1 MRHFAEQPWAD
12 FVRGVSA
19 PQISRDIKAHLAE
32 GCSKCQTALDAW
44 SRVRRLAAEESIYAP
59 PDNLV
64 RLVKLGFA
72 STHTLTQQPPA
83 WTLASLVFDSFAQ
96 PLPAGVRSGALNVW
110 QVIYEAEGLTVDLR
124 FGRRAQSKE
133 VHVVGQV
140 FDKQAVR
147 ALQDNASVE
156 LSTENDQLVATTA
169 VSTLGEFHLEFEQ
182 QDPMWLSVKAVGRNI
197 VRIPL
202 TNPR

>member
-19 PQISRDIKAHLAE
+19 PPISSDIKAHLAE
-32 GCSKCQTALDAW
+32 GCSKCQTAHDAW
-44 SRVRRLAAEESIYAP
+44 SRVRRLATEESGYAP

-64 RLVKLGFA
+64 RLVKLGFVSVQA
-72 STHTLTQQPPA
+72 PQPRA

-124 FGRRAQSKE
+124 FGRRAQSNE

-140 FDKQAVR
+140 FEKLAAR
-147 ALQDNASVE
+147 ALRDNASVE
-156 LSTENDQLVATTA
+156 LSTEKDLLVATTE
-169 VSTLGEFHLEFEQ
+169 VSALGEFHLEFEQ
-182 QDPMWLSVKAVGRNI
+182 KDPMWLSVKAVGRNI

-202 TNPR
+202 TNAR